1 MREYRQATVSKI
13 HRYSNTVY
21 IYHFIFQFKCK
32 KLGYLNSGE
41 LRQIQQGD
49 NTFLSSYL
57 CVSKCS
63 AYFHLTYLPGL
74 IDNWVN
80 YGNISVSDICIV
92 FNMWCIQQEH
102 YFHAETEHWWINRLP
117 ISITLDFT
125 PSSLAFTKCVFFNT
139 LIHAKQKDLM
149 QSVIPGY
156 SIWPLELTASEC
168 FNGFIPQECLS
179 NSIGCNR
186 DPEITLV

>member
-1 MREYRQATVSKI
+1 MGKGSASACVLWACVEGVNLKRVLLLLLVIMREYRQATVSKI

-21 IYHFIFQFKCK
+21 IYHFIFQFKCE

-102 YFHAETEHWWINRLP
+102 YFHAETEHWWINQLL
-117 ISITLDFT
+117 ISLTLDFT
-125 PSSLAFTKCVFFNT
+125 PSSLASFF
-139 LIHAKQKDLM
+139 
-149 QSVIPGY
+149 
-156 SIWPLELTASEC
+156 LTHSYM
-168 FNGFIPQECLS
+168 LS
-179 NSIGCNR
+179 R
-186 DPEITLV
+186 RT